1 MTLKKYSSET
11 SRPKERL
18 DEDERII
25 AGALAAARTRTLER
39 EPLIHGLPE
48 EEKIRRINEL
58 RPIMFGRRENG
69 EAFHELND
77 FELALIEGEIKK
89 YVQEK
94 KLRVLE
100 QTPDLSRLY
109 GVIRRDLLTGREE
122 TSPRQFREAS
132 RQITSRVLK
141 DVVENNELDKSKTV
155 FLLPWRAGLAFGE
168 GAAENGF
175 SFFYHLGAKRNEET
189 LKTEINYEN
198 IPAVIDSRNPGNNE
212 GLKAIITDP
221 MLATGNTM
229 IDAVKRLKNLGIR
242 EENILIASVISAPE
256 GVDHILSNFSQIKI
270 TVGAHDERLNS
281 RGFIVPGL
289 GDFGDKYFAGLG
301 EPELQS
307 WLHLGVLTRDSA
319 DALRGRIGRK

>member
-1 MTLKKYSSET
+1 MSSIEKKRLFEKMPAESFSS
-11 SRPKERL
+11 
-18 DEDERII
+18 DERIVG
-25 AGALAAARTRTLER
+25 GALTAARTRTLER

-77 FELALIEGEIKK
+77 FELAIEGEIKK

-141 DVVENNELDKSKTV
+141 DVVENNELDKNKTV
-155 FLLPWRAGLAFGE
+155 FLMPWRAGLAFGE

-175 SFFYHLGAKRNEET
+175 SLFYHLGAKRNEET

-212 GLKAIITDP
+212 GLKAIIADP

-307 WLHLGVLTRDSA
+307 WLHSGVLTRDSA

>member
-1 MTLKKYSSET
+1 MSEKTPAESASSA
-11 SRPKERL
+11 
-18 DEDERII
+18 ERIVV
-25 AGALAAARTRTLER
+25 GALAAARVRVLER
-39 EPLIHGLPE
+39 EPLINGSPE
-48 EEKIRRINEL
+48 EEKTRRIDEL
-58 RPIMFGRRENG
+58 RAVMFDRKETG
-69 EAFHELND
+69 EALHELTD
-77 FELALIEGEIKK
+77 FELALLEGEIKE
-89 YVQEK
+89 YLQEG

-109 GVIRRDLLTGREE
+109 CAIRRDLLTGREE
-122 TSPRQFREAS
+122 TLPRQFREAS

-168 GAAENGF
+168 AAAENGF
-175 SFFYHLGAKRNEET
+175 SRFYHLGAKRNEET

-198 IPAVIDSRNPGNNE
+198 IPAVVDLRNPGNNE
-212 GLKAIITDP
+212 GLKAIIADP

-229 IDAVKRLKNLGIR
+229 IDAVKRLKKLGIR

-256 GVDHILSNFSQIKI
+256 GVDHILSNFPKIKI

-301 EPELQS
+301 EPEMQS
-307 WLHLGVLTRDSA
+307 WIQAGALSRDSA
-319 DALRGRIGRK
+319 SALQKRIKK

>member
-1 MTLKKYSSET
+1 MPAESASSA
-11 SRPKERL
+11 
-18 DEDERII
+18 ERIV
-25 AGALAAARTRTLER
+25 AGALAAARVRVLER
-39 EPLIHGLPE
+39 EPLINGLPE

-58 RPIMFGRRENG
+58 RAVMFGRKEAG
-69 EAFHELND
+69 EAFHELTD
-77 FELALIEGEIKK
+77 FELALLEGEIKE
-89 YVQEK
+89 YLQEE

-109 GVIRRDLLTGREE
+109 RVIRWDLLTGREE

-141 DVVENNELDKSKTV
+141 DVVENNELDKNKTV
-155 FLLPWRAGLAFGE
+155 FLMPWRAGLAFGE
-168 GAAENGF
+168 AAAENGF
-175 SFFYHLGAKRNEET
+175 SRFYHLGAKRNEET

-198 IPAVIDSRNPGNNE
+198 IPAVVDLRNSGNNE
-212 GLKAIITDP
+212 ALKAIIADP

-289 GDFGDKYFAGLG
+289 GDFGDKYFAELG
-301 EPELQS
+301 EPEMQS
-307 WLHLGVLTRDSA
+307 WLQAAVLTQDSA
-319 DALRGRIGRK
+319 EALRGRISKK